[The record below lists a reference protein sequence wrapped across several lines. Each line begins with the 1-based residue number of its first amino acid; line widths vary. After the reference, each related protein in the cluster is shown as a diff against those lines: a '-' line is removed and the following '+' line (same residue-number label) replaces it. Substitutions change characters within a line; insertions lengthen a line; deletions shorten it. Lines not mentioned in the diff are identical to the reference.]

1 MLRARP
7 GDPGPCRVVL
17 ATIAA
22 VTPRRVDPSTEPA
35 TLEAM
40 DEVMRRAYGA
50 ASFRTSIDRFVA
62 VQPDG
67 LMVVELDGQ
76 VVGTGCCIAYR
87 DAGFGWIGLVATEP
101 AFERRGIATMITDAL
116 SDVLATFGCASVLD
130 ASLKGAP
137 VYERMGFVDH
147 GLTTVMSPG
156 DDGLVAAPSTDCEPI
171 DAADLDAIAAYD
183 AARFGA
189 DRRSLL
195 TVLLDQCPDRAFV
208 VRAGA
213 TITGY
218 AVAQE
223 ATLAPVVA
231 DDAASL
237 EALVAACTV
246 LTWQVPPRI
255 NPPPESGHIE
265 TLQRLGFER
274 RRELRHMH
282 RGIGALPGR
291 RSCLAAMVSLGE
303 G

>member
-1 MLRARP
+1 M
-7 GDPGPCRVVL
+7 C
-17 ATIAA
+17 
-22 VTPRRVDPSTEPA
+22 
-35 TLEAM
+35 
-40 DEVMRRAYGA
+40 RAYGA

-67 LMVVELDGQ
+67 LVVIEIDGQ

-101 AFERRGIATMITDAL
+101 SFERRGIATAITEAL
-116 SDVLATFGCASVLD
+116 SHILARHGCASVLD
-130 ASLKGAP
+130 ASLKGGP

-147 GLTTVMSPG
+147 GLTTVMSPS
-156 DDGLVAAPSTDCEPI
+156 DDGLRVDRSAAAACASI
-171 DAADLDAIAAYD
+171 AAADLDSVATYD
-183 AARFGA
+183 AACFGA

-195 TVLLDQCPDRAFV
+195 ATLIAQHPGRGFVLR
-208 VRAGA
+208 RAGA
-213 TITGY
+213 ITGY
-218 AVAQE
+218 AVGQD

-231 DDAASL
+231 DDADTLA
-237 EALVAACTV
+237 ALIAACAA
-246 LTWQVPPRI
+246 LPWQLPPRI
-255 NPPPESGHIE
+255 NPPPESGHLD

-291 RSCLAAMVSLGE
+291 RSCLAGMVSLGE